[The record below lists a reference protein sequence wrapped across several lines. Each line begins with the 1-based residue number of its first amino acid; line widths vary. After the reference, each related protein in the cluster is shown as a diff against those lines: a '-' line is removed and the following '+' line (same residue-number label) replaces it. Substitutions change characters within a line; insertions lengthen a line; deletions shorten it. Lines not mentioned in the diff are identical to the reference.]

1 MCSPGKRISIGYPIA
16 NSHSWNHTY
25 KKQVDRF
32 YFIIYTY
39 IHICVKKKKK
49 TIDKIGLNL
58 KTVKEEYIGGFR
70 RREARNDVILC
81 NLKNKVKMRG
91 KVLI

>member
-1 MCSPGKRISIGYPIA
+1 ML
-16 NSHSWNHTY
+16 
-25 KKQVDRF
+25 
-32 YFIIYTY
+32 
-39 IHICVKKKKK
+39 KKKKK